1 MIPVVKARGLTK
13 YFDRLQAVKGIDFD
27 VIRGECFGLLGPN
40 GAGKSTTVR
49 MIYGFSPVS
58 AGTLEVLGLDITKN
72 AREIKSRLGVV
83 AQDDNLDPQL
93 TVMENLVV
101 YAGYFHIPKPE
112 AVRRAEEMLAF
123 MELEEKAGVRVEHL
137 SGGMRRRLAIARAL
151 INQPEMLILDEPTT
165 GLDPQAR
172 HLVWQRLRRLKDQ
185 GATLLLTTHY
195 LEEASQLCDRL
206 VIMHRGEILEQGE
219 PAVLISH
226 HVGREVLELTPAFL
240 AAAGTD
246 ADREQRLQQL
256 GRELAGRAGT
266 AVKSHQVLGDTLY
279 LYTEKGTELL
289 SLIKSTEHDF
299 SHQHLRPATLEDVF
313 LKLTGRGLQFDDGEP
328 GGMDFA

>member
-13 YFDRLQAVKGIDFD
+13 FFDRLEAVKGIDFD
-27 VIRGECFGLLGPN
+27 VNRGECFGLLGPN
-40 GAGKSTTVR
+40 GAGKSTTVK

-58 AGTLEVLGLDITKN
+58 AGTLEVLGLDITQK
-72 AREIKSRLGVV
+72 AREVKGRLGVV

-101 YAGYFHIPKPE
+101 YAGYFHIPKE
-112 AVRRAEEMLAF
+112 IAVPRAQEMLRF
-123 MELEEKAGVRVEHL
+123 MELEEKAGVRVEQL
-137 SGGMRRRLAIARAL
+137 SGGMKRRLTIARAL

-172 HLVWQRLRRLKDQ
+172 HMVWQRLRRLKEQ

-206 VIMHRGEILEQGE
+206 VIIHRGKILEQGD
-219 PAVLISH
+219 PPSLIMR
-226 HVGREVLELTPAFL
+226 HVGREVLELTPAGLFD
-240 AAAGTD
+240 AGDDD
-246 ADREQRLQQL
+246 ARTARLEEL
-256 GRELAGRAGT
+256 GRELDRQAGDVIKGY
-266 AVKSHQVLGDTLY
+266 QVLGDNLF
-279 LYTEKGTELL
+279 LYTEKGPELL
-289 SLIKSTEHDF
+289 AWIKAADHDF

-313 LKLTGRGLQFDDGEP
+313 LKITGQGLRVDDGE
-328 GGMDFA
+328 

>member
-13 YFDRLQAVKGIDFD
+13 FFDRLEAVKGIDFD
-27 VIRGECFGLLGPN
+27 VCRGECFGLLGPN
-40 GAGKSTTVR
+40 GAGKTTTVK

-58 AGTLEVLGLDITKN
+58 AGTLEVLGLDITQK

-93 TVMENLVV
+93 TVLENLVV
-101 YAGYFHIPKPE
+101 YAGYFHIAKQE
-112 AVRRAEEMLAF
+112 AIRRAQEMLDF
-123 MELEEKAGVRVEHL
+123 MELGEKAGVKVEHL
-137 SGGMRRRLAIARAL
+137 SGGMKRRLAIARAL

-172 HLVWQRLRRLKDQ
+172 HLVWQRLRRLKEQ

-206 VIMHRGEILEQGE
+206 VIIHRGKILEQGD
-219 PAVLISH
+219 PPSLITR
-226 HVGREVLELTPAFL
+226 HVGREVLELTPARLFDTGDE
-240 AAAGTD
+240 AARAG
-246 ADREQRLQQL
+246 QL
-256 GRELAGRAGT
+256 GELGQELAGRAG
-266 AVKSHQVLGDTLY
+266 ALVKSRQVLGDTLF
-279 LYTEKGTELL
+279 LYTEGGTELL
-289 SLIKSTEHDF
+289 SRIKSTAYEF

-313 LKLTGRGLQFDDGEP
+313 LKLTGRGLQLAGEGPAADGEE
-328 GGMDFA
+328 